1 MTLRIYYEKLKL
13 LQNNLKIEF
22 YQLIYLFMKMFKIE
36 ILLKI

>member
-1 MTLRIYYEKLKL
+1 MKLRIYYEKLKL